1 MGKRLLIIS
10 VLGIVLIGG
19 AYWYVNR
26 APEAPPQPPA
36 RPSRVA
42 RPQPLTPPP
51 PIKPP
56 DVKPE
61 ASKPPAVEPPAAEEQ
76 QGEGR
81 SEVPETQAKVPTEA
95 QPKVSPEAP
104 VTGPQGPSE
113 VAKPSETPPEFE
125 KPAPEPIVKTTVP
138 EVEPKR
144 PYSVQIASL
153 VVKRNAD
160 ALQKRLEK
168 LGYRAT
174 VRKRTAP
181 ISRHRVYAGEF
192 RDREEA
198 DQVAR
203 RLSADGFSPRL
214 VEGEQGKFAVEVGW
228 SFNQNDAIDLAR
240 QLQQKNYTS
249 QIVTKRAPTP
259 VYVVHVGAYEKKSE
273 AVREVKALKQKGF
286 SPFVVRR

>member
-1 MGKRLLIIS
+1 MSRRLLIIS
-10 VLGIVLIGG
+10 ALGIVLIGG

-26 APEAPPQPPA
+26 PPEAPPQPPA
-36 RPSRVA
+36 RPRRVA
-42 RPQPLTPPP
+42 RPQPPTPPP

-61 ASKPPAVEPPAAEEQ
+61 AGKPPAVEPPAAEQ
-76 QGEGR
+76 QGEVR
-81 SEVPETQAKVPTEA
+81 PEVPETQAKAPTEA

-104 VTGPQGPSE
+104 VAGPQGPSE
-113 VAKPSETPPEFE
+113 VAKPSGTRPEFE
-125 KPAPEPIVKTTVP
+125 KPAPEPIAKTTVP

-144 PYSVQIASL
+144 PYSVQVASL
-153 VVKRNAD
+153 VVKRNAG

-174 VRKRTAP
+174 VRKKTAR
-181 ISRHRVYAGEF
+181 ITRHRVYAGEF

-214 VEGEQGKFAVEVGW
+214 VAGEQGKFAVEVGG

-240 QLQQKNYTS
+240 RLQQKNYTS
-249 QIVTKRAPTP
+249 QIVTKTAPTP
-259 VYVVHVGAYEKKSE
+259 VYVVRVGAYEKKSE
-273 AVREVKALKQKGF
+273 ALLEVKTLKQKGF
-286 SPFVVRR
+286 APFVVRR